1 MNSKQYPLNQWLPR
15 ASSLVYGCMG
25 LGGAW
30 DQTPVSEVD
39 ISRAEAAVEA
49 ALAIGITLFDHADIY
64 TLGKAES
71 AFGALLARRGSLR
84 RQILVQSKCA
94 IRFEDKA
101 GPKRYDLSAQHVET
115 SVEGSLKRLGIDS
128 LDLLILHRPDP
139 LVELD
144 ELAAVLARMKAAG
157 KYLHLGVSN
166 MHAGQIA
173 WLAQALN
180 QPLVVNQIEFS
191 IGHLDLLEAGTC
203 FNDLQARN
211 NPAAMA
217 WAGTLEHCV
226 QHGIQVQAWGALA
239 RGRFSGNIPRHA
251 ADEPAHAMARD
262 MAERYGVSRE
272 GLVLAWLMRHPAR
285 IQPVIGTSDPQRI
298 LACGDAN
305 SISLKREDWFALY
318 EAARGRPLP

>member
-1 MNSKQYPLNQWLPR
+1 MNSSQYPLHKWLPQ

-25 LGGAW
+25 LGGTW
-30 DQTPVSEVD
+30 DHTPVGEVD

-84 RQILVQSKCA
+84 QQILIQSKCA
-94 IRFEDKA
+94 IRFEDGA
-101 GPKRYDLSAQHVET
+101 GPKRYDLSAQHVEA
-115 SVEGSLKRLGIDS
+115 SVEGSLKRLGIDG
-128 LDLLILHRPDP
+128 LDLLLLHRPDP
-139 LVELD
+139 LVELE
-144 ELAAVLARMKAAG
+144 ELAEVLARMKSAG

-180 QPLVVNQIEFS
+180 QPLVANQIEFS
-191 IGHLDLLEAGTC
+191 LGHLDLLEAGTC
-203 FNDLQARN
+203 FNDLQARK

-226 QHGIQVQAWGALA
+226 QHGIQLQSWGALA
-239 RGRFSGNIPRHA
+239 RGRFSGDNPRHA
-251 ADEPAHAMARD
+251 ADAPARAMVSD

-272 GLVLAWLMRHPAR
+272 GLVLAWLMRHPAC
-285 IQPVIGTSDPQRI
+285 IQPVIGTSDPRRI
-298 LACGDAN
+298 LACGDAAT
-305 SISLKREDWFALY
+305 ISLRREDWFSLY
-318 EAARGRPLP
+318 EAARGQPLP